1 MRMAEQNQASRPPSR
16 PSGAFAR
23 LPDDAEPPYEVFIS
37 GVPQKQGID
46 FMVEGRR
53 LRFTRELQQEGK
65 LGFWRW
71 LFIFLGIAGSYRKND
86 VIDVTYNRGG
96 QRLIKSGLT
105 LEPDQPAGS
114 DF

>member
-1 MRMAEQNQASRPPSR
+1 MAEQNQASNPPSKLY
-16 PSGAFAR
+16 GASVN

-46 FMVEGRR
+46 FKVDGRR
-53 LRFTRELQQEGK
+53 LRFARELQQEGK

-71 LFIFLGIAGSYRKND
+71 LFIFLGIAGSYGKND

-96 QRLIKSGLT
+96 QRLIKSGLK
-105 LEPDQPAGS
+105 LEPDQPAS
-114 DF
+114 PDA